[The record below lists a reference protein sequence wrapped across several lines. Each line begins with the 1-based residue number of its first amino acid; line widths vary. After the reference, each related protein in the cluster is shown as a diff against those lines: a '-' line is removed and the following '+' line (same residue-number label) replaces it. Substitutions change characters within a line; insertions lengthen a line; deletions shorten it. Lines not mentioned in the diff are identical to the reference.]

1 MPKTLCETF
10 RWQAGVVW
18 SRASRATDL
27 QLFMSEETTTEMAL
41 YEIARWHQSGDY
53 IASPATKIEEGKHG
67 ADWFWWFGDRSTG
80 VGFRVQAKKLFPSGR
95 YESLLKKTGDPY
107 AQLKKLVTNAHKA
120 NQSPLYCFYNFN
132 FDLPEY
138 FLKCDYQCRH
148 DYRAPSY
155 WGCSVA
161 LPEDVQRQKS
171 DAFSDLKDFM
181 LPWHLLVCGG
191 INTSLADA
199 VVASSGMLASAK
211 PTRILNDGR
220 ERTGRGQLD
229 IRFSKRPTPQAVQE
243 IIEIQER
250 KQPASAEIERRREID
265 ARAQSFLDE
274 QRVAGIAIFNDGN
287 RREGGG

>member
-1 MPKTLCETF
+1 MPNTLCETF

-18 SRASRATDL
+18 NRTSRATDL
-27 QLFMSEETTTEMAL
+27 QLFMSEETTTEMVL
-41 YEIARWHQSGDY
+41 YEIARWHQAGDY
-53 IASPATKIEEGKHG
+53 IASPATKIKEGKHG
-67 ADWFWWFGDRSTG
+67 ADWFWWFGDKSTG

-95 YESLLKKTGDPY
+95 YESLLKKKGDRY

-120 NQSPLYCFYNFN
+120 NQFPLYCFYNFN
-132 FDLPEY
+132 FDLPER

-155 WGCSVA
+155 WGCAVA
-161 LPEDVQRQKS
+161 LPEDVQRLNS

-191 INTSLADA
+191 VNTSLADA
-199 VVASSGMLASAK
+199 VVASGGMLASAK
-211 PTRILNDGR
+211 PTRILDDVR
-220 ERTGRGQLD
+220 ERTGRNQLD
-229 IRFSKRPTPQAVQE
+229 IRFVKRPTPQAVQE

-250 KQPASAEIERRREID
+250 KQPAAAEIERRREID

-274 QRVAGIAIFNDGN
+274 QDVAGIAIFNDGN
-287 RREGGG
+287 RREGSE